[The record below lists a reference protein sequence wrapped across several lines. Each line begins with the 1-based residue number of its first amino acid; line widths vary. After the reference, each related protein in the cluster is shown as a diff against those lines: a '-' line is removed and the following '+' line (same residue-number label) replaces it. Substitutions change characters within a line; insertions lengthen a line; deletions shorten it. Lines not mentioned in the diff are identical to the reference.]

1 MLHPVVFDIETQFI
15 FQEVKNDIKKLKVS
29 VVGTYD
35 YGTDQYICYEESQ
48 LPKLF
53 EKFEH
58 AGELIGFNSNK
69 FDLPVLAPYY
79 VGDITQ
85 FRSFDIMQE
94 VEKMLG
100 HRISL
105 DDLAKAT
112 LGTKKSGHGLDAIDW
127 YRKGEMEKLKKYCL
141 MDVKITKE
149 IYDYGKKYG
158 RLFYMSP
165 YGKREIV
172 VKFKRDIAP
181 PAAVSLSLPF

>member
-1 MLHPVVFDIETQFI
+1 MLHPVVFDIETQYI
-15 FQEVKNDIKKLKVS
+15 FQEVANDIKKLKVS

-58 AGELIGFNSNK
+58 AEVLIGFNSNK
-69 FDLPVLAPYY
+69 FDLPVLQPYY

-85 FRSFDIMQE
+85 FPSFDILAE
-94 VEKMLG
+94 VEKVLG

-112 LGTKKSGHGLDAIDW
+112 LGTKKSGHGLQAIEW
-127 YRKGEMEKLKKYCL
+127 YRAGEMEKLKQYCL

-149 IYDYGKKYG
+149 IYDYGVKYG
-158 RLFYMSP
+158 RLFYSSP
-165 YGKREIV
+165 YGKREFS
-172 VKFKRDIAP
+172 VKFKRESSTP
-181 PAAVSLSLPF
+181 KVVSLSLPF